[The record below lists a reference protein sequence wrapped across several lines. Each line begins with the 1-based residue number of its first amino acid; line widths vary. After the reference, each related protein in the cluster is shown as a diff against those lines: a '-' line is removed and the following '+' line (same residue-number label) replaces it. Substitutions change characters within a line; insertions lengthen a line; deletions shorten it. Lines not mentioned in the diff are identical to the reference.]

1 MKAAGTYSNCQSC
14 GMPRKRDEKGGGT
27 NADGSKSAMY
37 CSHCFEAGQFKM
49 PHVNAAEMQELVK
62 GKIKEAGFPG
72 VAAWLFTRNI
82 PKLARWKKT

>member
-1 MKAAGTYSNCQSC
+1 MKEAGTYKNCQSC

-37 CSHCFEAGQFKM
+37 CSHCFEAGKFKM
-49 PHVNAAEMQELVK
+49 PDLKAAEMQELVK
-62 GKIKEAGFPG
+62 GKIREAGFPG

-82 PKLARWKKT
+82 PKLARWKQG